1 MSKVHVLLK
10 KEELDHERLNDK
22 VVIVLDVLFATSTII
37 TALQHGAADVVP
49 VEDEAAARRAAD
61 QLQHGSYLLAGEL
74 YAETIPGFASPTPLA
89 LLNETLA
96 NRRLIYSTTNGTV
109 ALKKSER
116 AEHVYAA
123 ALLNGAAVIERVA
136 REHAGRT
143 VLIVCSGSVDMFN
156 LEDFLGAGYLVN
168 LLCERVPGA
177 YDMTD
182 AALAART
189 LFAPDRVLELLMSS
203 RVGRM
208 MQERNLTHEVH
219 FAAKLSTYDVVPK
232 LSAGRLHSIAHSTP
246 SRAAPA

>member
-1 MSKVHVLLK
+1 MSKIHVLLK
-10 KEELDHERLNDK
+10 KEELDHERLVDK

-37 TALQHGAADVVP
+37 TALHHGAADVMP

-61 QLQHGSYLLAGEL
+61 QLHHGSYVLAGEL

-89 LLNETLA
+89 LLNENLA

-123 ALLNGAAVIERVA
+123 ALLNGTAVIERVL
-136 REHAGRT
+136 REHPDQT

-156 LEDFLGAGYLVN
+156 LEDFLGAGYLVH
-168 LLCERVPGA
+168 LLCERSRGA
-177 YDMTD
+177 YDLTD
-182 AALAART
+182 AALAARA
-189 LFAPDRVLELLMSS
+189 LFAPERVLDLLMNS

-208 MQERNLTHEVH
+208 MQARDLTHEVH
-219 FAAKLSTYDVVPK
+219 FAAQLSSYDVVPK
-232 LSAGRLHSIAHSTP
+232 LRAGRLQALE
-246 SRAAPA
+246 SRAT